1 MAFTNIGY
9 RTWII
14 FAATNFAIVPLIYFF
29 FPETAFRSLEEV
41 DVIFFLADEAP
52 GNPWLNAVHISL
64 HEPLWFGKKGENRIG
79 FDYANSS
86 WHRKLMGASS
96 GSGSG
101 SGSNNEKRGRK
112 DKHSNPSSSDHR
124 NTGSSGSDT
133 VAPRRHEKRPSS
145 ESPID
150 PMMFSTRPSFRGH
163 DRDNSSA
170 NTLTTTLASHHKND
184 SKRSLR
190 QVLTRSRS
198 SEQRLEEERASAEQ
212 QQQQHILTMNAIHS
226 NEHRLD
232 NDTDRIDPEADL
244 TWWDSDLAPTPLR
257 VSRPP
262 SEEHRPYS
270 SDSTTHRAFHHPD
283 YVAASNNHAR
293 LDRPHTP
300 ESETLS
306 FSYPGRL
313 REDGIHR
320 TESGNETYWPDG
332 VEPDEVERSR
342 AQLESSGSA
351 ASRRRA
357 RNAGRAY

>member
-14 FAATNFAIVPLIYFF
+14 FAVTNFSIVPLIYFF
-29 FPETAFRSLEEV
+29 YPETAFRSLEEV

-52 GNPWLNAVHISL
+52 GNPWLNAVYISL

-86 WHRKLMGASS
+86 WHRKLMGTS
-96 GSGSG
+96 SGSG
-101 SGSNNEKRGRK
+101 SGSNNEKGGRK
-112 DKHSNPSSSDHR
+112 DKHSNPSSSDQR
-124 NTGSSGSDT
+124 NPGSSGSDT

-150 PMMFSTRPSFRGH
+150 PMMFSARPSYRGH
-163 DRDNSSA
+163 DRDNSST
-170 NTLTTTLASHHKND
+170 NTYTATLASHHKND

-190 QVLTRSRS
+190 QVLTRSKS
-198 SEQRLEEERASAEQ
+198 SEQRLEQERAAAEQ
-212 QQQQHILTMNAIHS
+212 HHILTMNALHGD
-226 NEHRLD
+226 EHRFD
-232 NDTDRIDPEADL
+232 SDADRITPEADP

-283 YVAASNNHAR
+283 YVAPSSHHVQQ
-293 LDRPHTP
+293 DRPRTP

-313 REDGIHR
+313 RADGIHR
-320 TESGNETYWPDG
+320 TESGTETYWPDG
-332 VEPDEVERSR
+332 LETDEELERSR